1 MNKMFSK
8 FILKYKLICII
19 CLYFLTSCANRKDV
33 VYFQNTK
40 NFETIVDTD
49 TFQPKF
55 KINDN
60 VSIFISTFDLES
72 AKPFNLDLQGSQ
84 VGTTGGNISQVGA
97 TGYIIDVDG
106 NIDYPV
112 LGKIKL
118 LGLTLEEGKA
128 LLKEKL
134 AQYLKDPIV
143 NIRILNFQITILGA
157 VNRPGT
163 YPVTGERISLLKA
176 LGLAGDLNIKGRRDN
191 VLVIRDFNGV
201 KTSTR
206 IDLTNKELFNSPV
219 YFLTQNDV
227 VYVEQNKSGV
237 SGASGDNRL
246 GTIISI
252 SSFALGIALLITRI

>member
-1 MNKMFSK
+1 MNKIFSK
-8 FILKYKLICII
+8 FILDYKLIGII
-19 CLYFLTSCANRKDV
+19 CISLLSSCANRKDV
-33 VYFQNTK
+33 VYFQNAK

-49 TFQPKF
+49 TYQPTF

-60 VSIFISTFDLES
+60 VSIFISTFDLE
-72 AKPFNLDLQGSQ
+72 AVKPFNLDLQGSQ
-84 VGTTGGNISQVGA
+84 GGA
-97 TGYIIDVDG
+97 AGYIVDVDG

-157 VNRPGT
+157 VNSPGT
-163 YPVTGERISLLKA
+163 YPIVGDRISILNA
-176 LGLAGDLNIKGRRDN
+176 IGMAGDLNIKGRRDN
-191 VLVIRDFNGV
+191 VLIIRDFNGV
-201 KTSTR
+201 KTYTR
-206 IDLTNKELFNSPV
+206 VDLTNKELFNSPV

-227 VYVEQNKSGV
+227 VYVEPNKSGV

-246 GTIISI
+246 GIILSL
-252 SSFALGIALLITRI
+252 SSFAVGLALLITRI